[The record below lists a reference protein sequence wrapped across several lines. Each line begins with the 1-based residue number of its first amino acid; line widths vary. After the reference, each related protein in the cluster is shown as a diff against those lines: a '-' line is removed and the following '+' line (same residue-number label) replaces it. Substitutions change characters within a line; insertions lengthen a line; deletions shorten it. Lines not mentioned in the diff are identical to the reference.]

1 MITFTI
7 EGPAVPKQR
16 PRIHGRMAYTPKK
29 TRDYEERV
37 RKSFCSSYYG
47 LVAEYAQH
55 LEPPYAEGVPVRVQV
70 EIIQQIPKSWSNSK
84 TIKAERGE
92 IVPTTRNGD
101 LDNICKSI
109 LDALNGY
116 AYADDAQVTT
126 LIASKK
132 YGVCPFVTVSLEEDR
147 RTDKRL

>member
-1 MITFTI
+1 MIRFVVD
-7 EGPAVPKQR
+7 GAAVPKQR
-16 PRIHGRMAYTPKK
+16 PRISGRRAYTPKRTK
-29 TRDYEERV
+29 DYEGRV
-37 RKSFCSSYYG
+37 LDAFRSSY
-47 LVAEYAQH
+47 
-55 LEPPYAEGVPVRVQV
+55 EGFYPMFGRDAAVRICV
-70 EIIQQIPKSWSNSK
+70 EITQQIPKSWSNSK

-109 LDALNGY
+109 LDALNGF

>member
-1 MITFTI
+1 MIRFVVD
-7 EGPAVPKQR
+7 GPAVPKQR

-37 RKSFCSSYYG
+37 RKSFCFSYYG
-47 LVAEYAQH
+47 LGIEYARC
-55 LEPPYAEGVPVRVQV
+55 LGAVYSEGVPVRVQV
-70 EIIQQIPKSWSNSK
+70 EITQQIPKSWSNSK

-132 YGVCPFVTVSLEEDR
+132 YGVCPFVTVSFEEDR
-147 RTDKRL
+147 RADKRL